1 MWSDGLT
8 KEVDMADGLK
18 RMLKTGEFML
28 EDKEV
33 NKVIYK
39 DQEIRMLNIRN
50 RVNKAKVGNEG
61 EIEFQER
68 QITT

>member
-1 MWSDGLT
+1 MDR
-8 KEVDMADGLK
+8 ADGLE
-18 RMLKTGEFML
+18 RMLKTGKCRL
-28 EDKEV
+28 EDKGV

-50 RVNKAKVGNEG
+50 RVNKAKVGSEG
-61 EIEFQER
+61 ESEFQGR

>member
-18 RMLKTGEFML
+18 RMLKTGECRL

-39 DQEIRMLNIRN
+39 CQEKRMLNIRN
-50 RVNKAKVGNEG
+50 QVNKAKVGSEG
-61 EIEFQER
+61 ESEF
-68 QITT
+68 